1 MIRTHFARVRQ
12 LIPHELIRDLLVL
25 GSGIFSGLYLLNI
38 GFGIAEFIPDNVP
51 IFGNLD
57 EAAATVVLVN

>member
-1 MIRTHFARVRQ
+1 